1 MLVSA
6 RSNAC
11 RQATTALGL
20 LGIGVLLAGCGS
32 SSKAAG
38 SAATPTTSGSAVT
51 ATSAA
56 PSSAA
61 ATQAAVKISGGGSFC
76 DDARAEQAQEDKDV
90 SAFTTDSPAQLQKFE
105 ETAMAELP
113 IFAAAAPSSIKSDVN
128 LIVSGDEAIF
138 NGLKAAGFNYAKLDP
153 KVTSEFETPAFT
165 SAASAVT
172 AYLQKSC
179 GIAPSVPS
187 EAVPTG
193 IPTSFPTAIPSVP

>member
-1 MLVSA
+1 MPVTA
-6 RSNAC
+6 RTNVC

-32 SSKAAG
+32 SSKTAG
-38 SAATPTTSGSAVT
+38 SAPVASTSGPTSVT
-51 ATSAA
+51 TPATT

-61 ATQAAVKISGGGSFC
+61 PPAVKIAGGGSFC
-76 DDARAEQAQEDKDV
+76 DDARSEQAQEDKDV
-90 SAFTTDSPAQLQKFE
+90 SAFTTDNPAQLQKFE

-138 NGLKAAGFNYAKLDP
+138 NGLKAAGFSYAKLDP
-153 KVTSEFETPAFT
+153 KVTAQFETPAFS

-172 AYLQKSC
+172 DYLQKSC
-179 GIAPSVPS
+179 GIAPSAPS
-187 EAVPTG
+187 EAIPTG